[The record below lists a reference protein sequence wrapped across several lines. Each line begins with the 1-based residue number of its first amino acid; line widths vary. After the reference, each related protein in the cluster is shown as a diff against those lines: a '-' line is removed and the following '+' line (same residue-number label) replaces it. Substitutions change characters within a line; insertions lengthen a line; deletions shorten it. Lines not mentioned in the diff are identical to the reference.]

1 MTTRELQIC
10 KRILEILHDLDGGQ
24 ANSLD
29 IHAEIGGINFCS
41 SGEFDA
47 ALALLDRKKFV
58 VGIKSKFKGVM
69 WNISDAGEAA
79 RLEMR

>member
-1 MTTRELQIC
+1 LSEREQ
-10 KRILEILHDLDGGQ
+10 RILLGHLHRERRVSCDLERQ
-24 ANSLD
+24 L
-29 IHAEIGGINFCS
+29 
-41 SGEFDA
+41 DA